1 VVSDDQPDAREGQV
15 GRLGVAERF
24 AIPMK
29 PGNAGGGKGPQFKTD
44 ATSGEG
50 FGRLGNLSTPKTVQK
65 LQKALHAKAKAEAGY
80 RFYALYD
87 KISREDILAH
97 AYAQCRSN
105 KGAPGVDGQDFA
117 DIETYGVERWLGEL
131 ALALRNESYQPD
143 PIRRVF
149 IPKANGK
156 LRPLGI
162 STVRDRVCMTATMLV
177 LEPIFEAD
185 LPPEQYAYRP
195 GRNAQQAVVKVEG
208 LLFRGHP
215 EVVDADLADYFG
227 SIPHAELLK
236 SVARRIVDRR
246 VLHLI
251 KMWLE
256 CPVEETDD
264 RGRKTRTTESRDN
277 RRGIPQGSPIS
288 PLLANLYMRRFVLG
302 WKMLGLEQSL
312 GSRIVTYAD
321 DLVILCRSGKAEEAL
336 QQLREI
342 MRKLKLTVNEE
353 KTRICKVPEGEFDFL
368 GYSFGRMYSA
378 RTGQARLGYRP
389 SRKSIRRMVENIH
402 ALTARSGTWQETTE
416 LVGKLNRTLRG
427 WANYF
432 SVGTVNKAYRAID
445 NYTAV
450 RLRRWL
456 RSKHK
461 VRRRKGGTY
470 PLSHLYGHFGLVRL
484 TALGHD
490 VPWVKA

>member
-1 VVSDDQPDAREGQV
+1 
-15 GRLGVAERF
+15 
-24 AIPMK
+24 M
-29 PGNAGGGKGPQFKTD
+29 
-44 ATSGEG
+44 
-50 FGRLGNLSTPKTVQK
+50 GNLATPKSVQK
-65 LQKALHAKAKAEAGY
+65 LQTALHAKAKAEAGY

-87 KISREDILAH
+87 KIYRDDILAH

-105 KGAPGVDGQDFA
+105 KGAPGVDGQEFA
-117 DIETYGVERWLGEL
+117 DVEAYGVQRWLGEL
-131 ALALRNESYQPD
+131 ALALGQETYRPD

-162 STVRDRVCMTATMLV
+162 STLRDRVCMTAAMLV

-195 GRNAQQAVVKVEG
+195 GRNAQQAVIEVEET
-208 LLFRGHP
+208 LFRGHP

-227 SIPHAELLK
+227 SIPHAELMRSL
-236 SVARRIVDRR
+236 ARRIVDRR

-264 RGRKTRTTESRDN
+264 RGRKTRTTEAKDK

-302 WKMLGLEQSL
+302 WKKLGLEQSL
-312 GSRIVTYAD
+312 GTRIVTYAD
-321 DLVILCRSGKAEEAL
+321 DLVILCRRGKAEEAL
-336 QQLREI
+336 QRMREL
-342 MRKLKLTVNEE
+342 MGRLKLTVNEE
-353 KTRICKVPEGEFDFL
+353 KTRICKVPEDEFDFL
-368 GYSFGRMYSA
+368 GYTFGRMYSPM
-378 RTGQARLGYRP
+378 TGEARLGMRP
-389 SRKSIRRMVENIH
+389 SKKSIRRMVEKLH
-402 ALTARSGTWQETTE
+402 AMTATSMTWQETTQM
-416 LVGKLNRTLRG
+416 VGKLNRTLRG

-432 SVGTVNKAYRAID
+432 QVGTVSSAYRAID
-445 NYTAV
+445 RYTVA

-456 RSKHK
+456 RTKFK
-461 VRRRKGGTY
+461 TRRQRGGGY
-470 PLSHLYGHFGLVRL
+470 PPSILYDRFGLVRL
-484 TALGHD
+484 TWRGRNRSWAT
-490 VPWVKA
+490 A

>member
-1 VVSDDQPDAREGQV
+1 
-15 GRLGVAERF
+15 
-24 AIPMK
+24 
-29 PGNAGGGKGPQFKTD
+29 
-44 ATSGEG
+44 
-50 FGRLGNLSTPKTVQK
+50 LGNLSTPKSVQK
-65 LQKALHAKAKAEAGY
+65 LRKALHAKAKAEAGY

-105 KGAPGVDGQDFA
+105 KGAPGVDGQEFA
-117 DIETYGVERWLGEL
+117 DIEAYGLQRWLGEL
-131 ALALRNESYQPD
+131 ALALRQQTYRPD

-156 LRPLGI
+156 FRPLGI
-162 STVRDRVCMTATMLV
+162 STLRDRVCMTAAMLV

-195 GRNAQQAVVKVEG
+195 GRNAQQAVVEVG
-208 LLFRGHP
+208 ALLDHGHP

-236 SVARRIVDRR
+236 SATRRIVDRR

-251 KMWLE
+251 KMWLD
-256 CPVEETDD
+256 CPVEETDN
-264 RGRKTRTTESRDN
+264 RGRKTRTTEARDN

-302 WKMLGLEQSL
+302 WKKLGLERSL

-321 DLVILCRSGKAEEAL
+321 DLVILCRRGKAAEAL
-336 QQLREI
+336 RRLREI
-342 MRKLKLTVNEE
+342 MGKLKLTVNEE

-368 GYSFGRMYSA
+368 GHTFGRMYSA
-378 RTGQARLGYRP
+378 RTGKAYLGYRP
-389 SRKSIRRMVENIH
+389 SKKSIKRMVENVH

-416 LVGKLNRTLRG
+416 LVKKLNRTLRG

-432 SVGTVNKAYRAID
+432 EVGTVIKAYRALD

-456 RSKHK
+456 RFKHK
-461 VRRRKGGTY
+461 VRRRKGGAY
-470 PLSHLYGHFGLVRL
+470 PLSHLYGHFRLVRL
-484 TALGHD
+484 CRLGHD

>member
-1 VVSDDQPDAREGQV
+1 
-15 GRLGVAERF
+15 
-24 AIPMK
+24 
-29 PGNAGGGKGPQFKTD
+29 
-44 ATSGEG
+44 
-50 FGRLGNLSTPKTVQK
+50 LGNLSTPNSVQK
-65 LQKALHAKAKAEAGY
+65 LQTALHAKAKAEAGY

-87 KISREDILAH
+87 KISREDILTH

-105 KGAPGVDGQDFA
+105 KGAPGGDGQDFA
-117 DIETYGVERWLGEL
+117 DIEAYGVERWLAEL
-131 ALALRNESYQPD
+131 ALALREATYRPE

-162 STVRDRVCMTATMLV
+162 STVRDRVCMTAAMLV
-177 LEPIFEAD
+177 LDPIFEAD
-185 LPPEQYAYRP
+185 LPPELYAYRA
-195 GRNAQQAVVKVEG
+195 GRNAQQAVIEVEE

-227 SIPHAELLK
+227 SIPHTDLLK

-251 KMWLE
+251 KMWLH
-256 CPVEETDD
+256 CPVEETDK
-264 RGRKTRTTESRDN
+264 RARKTRTTEARDN

-302 WKMLGLEQSL
+302 WKKLGLERSL
-312 GSRIVTYAD
+312 GTRLVTYAD
-321 DLVILCRSGKAEEAL
+321 DLVILCQKGNAESAL
-336 QQLREI
+336 QRLREI
-342 MRKLKLTVNEE
+342 MGKLRLTVNEE

-368 GYSFGRMYSA
+368 GYTFGRMYSA
-378 RTGQARLGYRP
+378 RTGKARLGQRP
-389 SRKSIRRMVENIH
+389 SKKSIKRMVEKVH
-402 ALTARSGTWQETTE
+402 ALTDRSGTWQGTTE
-416 LVGKLNRTLRG
+416 LVGQLNRALRG

-432 SVGTVNKAYRAID
+432 SVGTVSKAYRALD
-445 NYTAV
+445 SYTVV

-461 VRRRKGGTY
+461 VRRRRGGAY
-470 PLSHLYGHFGLVRL
+470 PPSHLYGHFGLVRL
-484 TALGHD
+484 SRLGHD

>member
-1 VVSDDQPDAREGQV
+1 
-15 GRLGVAERF
+15 
-24 AIPMK
+24 
-29 PGNAGGGKGPQFKTD
+29 
-44 ATSGEG
+44 
-50 FGRLGNLSTPKTVQK
+50 LGNLSTPKSVQK
-65 LQKALHAKAKAEAGY
+65 LQMALQAKAKAEAGY

-87 KISREDILAH
+87 KISREDILTH
-97 AYAQCRSN
+97 AFAQCRSN
-105 KGAPGVDGQDFA
+105 KGAPGTDGQDFA

-131 ALALRNESYQPD
+131 ALALRQETYRPD
-143 PIRRVF
+143 PIRRVY

-162 STVRDRVCMTATMLV
+162 PTLRDRVCMTAAMLV

-185 LPPEQYAYRP
+185 LPSEQYAYRP
-195 GRNAQQAVVKVEG
+195 GRNAQQAVVEVEA
-208 LLFRGHP
+208 LMFRSHP

-246 VLHLI
+246 VLRLI

-264 RGRKTRTTESRDN
+264 RGRKKRTTEARDN
-277 RRGIPQGSPIS
+277 RRGIPQGAPIS

-302 WKMLGLEQSL
+302 WKMLGLERSL
-312 GSRIVTYAD
+312 GTRIVTYAD
-321 DLVILCRSGKAEEAL
+321 DLVILCRKGKAEDAL
-336 QQLREI
+336 QRLREI
-342 MRKLKLTVNEE
+342 MGKLKLAVNEE

-368 GYSFGRMYSA
+368 GYRFGRMYSA

-389 SRKSIRRMVENIH
+389 SKKSIQHAVDTIH
-402 ALTARSGTWQETTE
+402 ALTVRTGTWQETVE
-416 LVGKLNRTLRG
+416 LVDKLNRTLRG

-432 SVGTVNKAYRAID
+432 NVGTVSKAYRALD

-456 RSKHK
+456 RIKHN

-470 PLSHLYGHFGLVRL
+470 PLPHLYGHFGLVRL
-484 TALGHD
+484 TALGRD
-490 VPWVKA
+490 VPWAKA

>member
-1 VVSDDQPDAREGQV
+1 
-15 GRLGVAERF
+15 
-24 AIPMK
+24 M
-29 PGNAGGGKGPQFKTD
+29 
-44 ATSGEG
+44 
-50 FGRLGNLSTPKTVQK
+50 
-65 LQKALHAKAKAEAGY
+65 ALHAKAKAEAGF

-87 KISREDILAH
+87 KISRDDVLAH
-97 AYAQCRSN
+97 AWAQCRSN

-117 DIETYGVERWLGEL
+117 DVEAYGVQRWLGEL
-131 ALALRNESYQPD
+131 ALALKEKSYRPD

-162 STVRDRVCMTATMLV
+162 STLRDRVCMTAAMLV

-195 GRNAQQAVVKVEG
+195 GRNAQQAVIEVEET
-208 LLFRGHP
+208 LFRGHP

-227 SIPHAELLK
+227 SIPHAELML
-236 SVARRIVDRR
+236 SLARRIVDAR

-256 CPVEETDD
+256 CSVEETDD
-264 RGRKTRTTESRDN
+264 RGRKTRTTEAKDSG
-277 RRGIPQGSPIS
+277 RGIPQGSPIS

-302 WKMLGLEQSL
+302 WKKLGHEKSL

-321 DLVILCRSGKAEEAL
+321 DLVILCRKGKAEEAL
-336 QQLREI
+336 QRMREL
-342 MRKLKLTVNEE
+342 MGKLKLTVNEE
-353 KTRICKVPEGEFDFL
+353 KTRICKVPEGQFDFL
-368 GYSFGRMYSA
+368 GYTFGRMYSKT
-378 RTGQARLGYRP
+378 TGKARLGMWP
-389 SRKSIRRMVENIH
+389 SKKSIRRMVEKVH
-402 ALTARSGTWQETTE
+402 DLTDLKTGWQETTE
-416 LVGKLNRTLRG
+416 KVDKLNRALRG

-432 SVGTVNKAYRAID
+432 QVGTVSQAYRALD
-445 NYTAV
+445 NYTAP

-456 RSKHK
+456 RNKYK
-461 VRRRKGGTY
+461 VRRRKGGSY

-484 TALGHD
+484 TARGSNQ
-490 VPWVKA
+490 PWAKA